1 MKRKNKKMYLSHPM
15 QKVAVDILNDL
26 EIILMQSKELDTCEK
41 IFDEINR
48 VIKEQSNKYRL
59 GKDPFTYMLCTSK
72 ECGENCLKY
81 QKQLAIE
88 KYGHC
93 DWLE

>member
-1 MKRKNKKMYLSHPM
+1 MKNKFKRKITGPM

-26 EIILMQSKELDTCEK
+26 EIILMQSKELDTREK
-41 IFDEINR
+41 IFDEIKK
-48 VIKEQSNKYRL
+48 VIDEKAERYVL
-59 GKDPFTYMLCTSK
+59 GKDPFTSMLCTS
-72 ECGENCLKY
+72 EEYGDNWLEY

-93 DWLE
+93 DWL

>member
-1 MKRKNKKMYLSHPM
+1 MKRKVKQMHITHPM

-26 EIILMQSKELDTCEK
+26 EIILMQSNELDTREK
-41 IFDEINR
+41 IFDEILN
-48 VIKEQSNKYRL
+48 ILHQQSKKYCL
-59 GKDPFTYMLCTSK
+59 CKDPFTYMLCTGK
-72 ECGENCLKY
+72 EYEENSLEY